1 MTKEIELTPEMFE
14 GVFYSGFAEGVRH
27 MIGLDSINEEIRK
40 NPLDIKLGM
49 KKKDLLK
56 IIEETCK
63 LGKEFEEKMGKI
75 TGETK

>member
-1 MTKEIELTPEMFE
+1 MTKEIELTPEMLE
-14 GVFYSGFAEGVRH
+14 GAFYGGFAEGVRH
-27 MIGLDSINEEIRK
+27 MVEFVNLNEEIIK

-63 LGKEFEEKMGKI
+63 LGKEFEEKMSKL
-75 TGETK
+75 TGDKK